1 MRVFAVSVVVAIL
14 GLVSCGAPQTCTTC
28 LDAGSA
34 GGGSA
39 GGAAVDA
46 GGFDAGVVDAGCS
59 GACATTDLLVRF
71 GNRMASFE
79 RAQHGRQADGR
90 VYVEAHAGGDSACP
104 SMTSPTPLRTLAI
117 ANLRVL
123 PDGGAVTFA
132 DGLRVSLFDFNGAV
146 TSAPLE
152 RAVDARAVAR
162 WLEPGVLVSFQ
173 LTATFD
179 GGTLTGGFVAEH
191 CASLDD

>member
-1 MRVFAVSVVVAIL
+1 MRTRVSALAGVL
-14 GLVSCGAPQTCTTC
+14 GVLVSCGTPQTCATC
-28 LDAGSA
+28 VDAGASA
-34 GGGSA
+34 GGSGEP
-39 GGAAVDA
+39 AV
-46 GGFDAGVVDAGCS
+46 DAGVVDAGCS
-59 GACATTDLLVRF
+59 GECATTDLLLRF
-71 GNRMASFE
+71 GTRMAALE
-79 RAQHGRQADGR
+79 RAQHGVQTDGR
-90 VYVEAHAGGDSACP
+90 LYVEAHSGGDPACP

-132 DGLRVSLFDFNGAV
+132 DGLRVSLFDFGGAV

-162 WLEPGVLVSFQ
+162 WLEPGVLISFR

-179 GGTLTGGFVAEH
+179 GGTLTGGFVAPH
-191 CASLDD
+191 CTSLDD

>member
-1 MRVFAVSVVVAIL
+1 MQRAMRALVAGL
-14 GLVSCGAPQTCTTC
+14 FGGLMVLVSCGAPQTCAAC
-28 LDAGSA
+28 VDAGVS
-34 GGGSA
+34 
-39 GGAAVDA
+39 AVDA
-46 GGFDAGVVDAGCS
+46 GVDAGVVDAGCV

-71 GNRMASFE
+71 GARMASFE

-90 VYVEAHAGGDSACP
+90 SYVEAHSGGDVACP
-104 SMTSPTPLRTLAI
+104 SMNSPTPLRTLSI

-132 DGLRVSLFDFNGAV
+132 DGLRVSLFDFGGAV
-146 TSAPLE
+146 TTAPLE

-162 WLEPGVLVSFQ
+162 WLEPGVLVSFE

-179 GGTLTGGFVAEH
+179 GGTLTGGFVAPH

>member
-1 MRVFAVSVVVAIL
+1 MRALAIGLTVVFGIL
-14 GLVSCGAPQTCTTC
+14 ASCGTPQTCATC
-28 LDAGSA
+28 VDAGA
-34 GGGSA
+34 RA
-39 GGAAVDA
+39 GGAA
-46 GGFDAGVVDAGCS
+46 GGRVADAGVVDAGCT
-59 GACATTDLLVRF
+59 GVCATTDLRVSF
-71 GNRMASFE
+71 GTRTASFE

-90 VYVEAHAGGDSACP
+90 VLVEAYAGGDSACP
-104 SMTSPTPLRTLAI
+104 SMTSPTPLRTLSI

-132 DGLRVSLFDFNGAV
+132 DGLRVSLFDFAGAV

-179 GGTLTGGFVAEH
+179 GGTVTGGFVAPH

>member
-1 MRVFAVSVVVAIL
+1 MRVFVAGVVAAVM
-14 GLVSCGAPQTCTTC
+14 GLLSCGAPQTCTTC
-28 LDAGSA
+28 LDAG
-34 GGGSA
+34 GSA
-39 GGAAVDA
+39 GGSAAVDA
-46 GGFDAGVVDAGCS
+46 GVVDAGVDAGCS
-59 GACATTDLLVRF
+59 GACATTDLLIRF

-79 RAQHGRQADGR
+79 RAQHGRQTDGR

-146 TSAPLE
+146 TAAPLE

-191 CASLDD
+191 CTSLDE